1 MRAYGRAPAAG
12 DITMFDLFRSSDK
25 IKKYILGGLLTLV
38 ALSMVTYLIPNYSL
52 GNTNTNN
59 PVLAE
64 IGGQKITTLDAQNLF
79 QKASA
84 GRSIPPE
91 LLEIYLPQFVE
102 QMVSQRAALYEAN
115 RLGIRATD
123 EEALSGLMAN
133 YPQYFPNGAL
143 ASKEQ
148 FEAALAQQ
156 GLTLQDVVD
165 EARDN
170 VILHKLQSAVL
181 GSLVITP
188 KEIEEEFRKKY
199 EHVKIQ
205 YVAFPQAKFRDQ
217 AKPTEEEVRKYYE
230 SAKATFTQPAKLSY
244 QVVVL
249 DQEKVAASINV
260 TDEQLRA
267 AYSGALDNFRMPERV
282 HAQHILLKT
291 EGKSDAEKKALQA
304 KAQDLLKQL
313 KGGANFADLAKKN
326 SDDGSKDQGG
336 DLGWFTHGQMVPEFD
351 SAAFALKPKEL
362 SGVVTSQFGYHI
374 IQVTEKEPAKIKPFE
389 EVKDE
394 LAKEVRAQSVADK
407 MQSLGDEMHAAL
419 VKAPKSVAEV
429 ARKYNADAIV
439 MPSAAAGE
447 AIPTLGVNPEIDQT
461 LASMKPEE
469 VSPVLV
475 LPNNRMAVVILNG
488 RTPGRPAEFSEVQAQ
503 IRDKLTDEKAAQI
516 ANDRAKDAA
525 ERLKKGEDI
534 SKIAKSMQLEVTTSS
549 SFGRADSI
557 DGIGPA
563 ATLEDVFT
571 AKVGQVL
578 GPLMIQSRNIIAKVT
593 EKSEA
598 DLTALPVERDG
609 ILGQLKQKKAQERN
623 ALLMDGIL
631 AKLTSEGKVVV
642 HQKEI
647 QSMSA
652 DLRKR

>member
-1 MRAYGRAPAAG
+1 
-12 DITMFDLFRSSDK
+12 MFDLFRSSDK

>member
-1 MRAYGRAPAAG
+1 
-12 DITMFDLFRSSDK
+12 MFDLFRSSDK

-133 YPQYFPNGAL
+133 YPQYFPKGAL

>member
-1 MRAYGRAPAAG
+1 
-12 DITMFDLFRSSDK
+12 MFDLFRSSDK

-534 SKIAKSMQLEVTTSS
+534 SKVAKSMQLEVTTSS

>member
-1 MRAYGRAPAAG
+1 MKRAVLSLGLIALLASVLPASAQ
-12 DITMFDLFRSSDK
+12 
-25 IKKYILGGLLTLV
+25 LGGEEREEKYLQVPHRWQLFMDGGIGMPTDPGLFNDFWNTSFQFGVGGGFVIFPWLEVNGTFNNLTFSNN
-38 ALSMVTYLIPNYSL
+38 AIASMEKVGYTGTKAIEGGTIHTKMYWGSARFIAVPHAR
-52 GNTNTNN
+52 TN
-59 PVLAE
+59 PFIE
-64 IGGQKITTLDAQNLF
+64 IGVGGFKT
-79 QKASA
+79 KA
-84 GRSIPPE
+84 
-91 LLEIYLPQFVE
+91 
-102 QMVSQRAALYEAN
+102 
-115 RLGIRATD
+115 D
-123 EEALSGLMAN
+123 
-133 YPQYFPNGAL
+133 
-143 ASKEQ
+143 
-148 FEAALAQQ
+148 
-156 GLTLQDVVD
+156 
-165 EARDN
+165 
-170 VILHKLQSAVL
+170 
-181 GSLVITP
+181 
-188 KEIEEEFRKKY
+188 
-199 EHVKIQ
+199 
-205 YVAFPQAKFRDQ
+205 
-217 AKPTEEEVRKYYE
+217 
-230 SAKATFTQPAKLSY
+230 
-244 QVVVL
+244 
-249 DQEKVAASINV
+249 
-260 TDEQLRA
+260 
-267 AYSGALDNFRMPERV
+267 
-282 HAQHILLKT
+282 
-291 EGKSDAEKKALQA
+291 
-304 KAQDLLKQL
+304 DLLKQL
-313 KGGANFADLAKKN
+313 KGGADFAELAKKN
-326 SDDGSKDQGG
+326 SEDGSAEQGG
-336 DLGWFTHGQMVPEFD
+336 DLGFFVRNQMVPEFD
-351 SAAFALKPKEL
+351 VVAFSLKPQEL

-374 IQVTEKEPAKIKPFE
+374 IQVTEKEPAKLKPFE
-389 EVKDE
+389 DVKDE